1 MVKIY
6 LQRLNEGNNEYY
18 ISEFKDSRDDLTFA

>member
-6 LQRLNEGNNEYY
+6 LQRLNEGNNEYH
-18 ISEFKDSRDDLTFA
+18 ISEFKDNRDDLTFA